1 MSIIIRIL
9 RYDLTRK
16 QILMCGRF
24 TLASRAETIADY
36 FGIEEPLQ
44 LKPRYNIA
52 PSQDILVL
60 RQLSEK
66 PPQFVWMRWGLIPAW
81 QKEEDIG
88 SQWINARAET
98 IDEKPL
104 FKKLFQKKRCL
115 IVVDGFYEWHV
126 INKQVKQPYYIC
138 KKDHG
143 PFVFAG
149 LWEHWENKAGKI
161 IESCTLL
168 TTDANNLL
176 KPIHHRMPVI
186 LPKTDF
192 NHWLDSEQ
200 QDVKK
205 IKNLLK
211 SYNLSQFTAFPVSN
225 YVNSPR
231 NDNIQCITPLDEQL
245 D

>member
-1 MSIIIRIL
+1 
-9 RYDLTRK
+9 
-16 QILMCGRF
+16 MCGRF

-36 FGIEEPLQ
+36 FGIEVPYQ

-52 PSQDILVL
+52 PSQDVLVL
-60 RQLSEK
+60 RQLPEASLE
-66 PPQFVWMRWGLIPAW
+66 FTLMRWGLIPAW

-88 SQWINARAET
+88 SQWINARSET

-126 INKQVKQPYYIC
+126 MSKNAKQPYYIC

-149 LWEHWENKAGKI
+149 LWEHWESKEGKV
-161 IESCTLL
+161 IESCTIL
-168 TTDANNLL
+168 TTDANILL

-192 NHWLDSEQ
+192 NDWLDIEQ
-200 QDVKK
+200 QNITQLKK
-205 IKNLLK
+205 LLK
-211 SYNLSQFTAFPVSN
+211 NYNSPLFTAYPVDTT
-225 YVNSPR
+225 VNNPR
-231 NDNIQCITPLDEQL
+231 HDTIECIRPDVQQL
-245 D
+245 Q